1 MSLKEWITVS
11 RIPDALVEILFRLMK
26 TWKIYLTKTTF
37 SENHGAT
44 LEGKW
49 VYGGGIE
56 IPCNYDLFGPKIYKN
71 FVREKI
77 KSVNIYHVTLL

>member
-37 SENHGAT
+37 SENHRAT